1 MTPIG
6 ADARIHPPP
15 AAAAAAAAAG
25 RLELAARSSRQQ
37 LDHRPPFVS
46 WSSSGHPKHP
56 VSTSIQT
63 IRSGPPPP
71 RRAPQRACYLSL
83 LGIGPGPSSF
93 TTPAAGG
100 SPCGALLALHI
111 EEGFG
116 GSRAWSL
123 LAVPQKRRAISTRRP
138 VIIATLPASSSVSH
152 RRQSTAPA
160 SSPPLLLRLS
170 SALAAPLRP
179 PDPFLAAVCPCSAR
193 PGRLASRRNPQSA
206 LSSTTGLSSNEHFV
220 DAQQHQLS
228 QQQQHPTASS
238 LSSSSQPQPQPQHPH
253 FYGQQ
258 SAGVRLPPLQTS
270 SDVALGGSPVFDARH
285 QHPATPIDFADA
297 AAVSRSQSQRF
308 DPSVH
313 HLTQQH
319 QQQHPQVYGIASGS
333 IDDLPGTASYQPSPI
348 ATNAPEKRSTRKLFK
363 GIFGSGRSSHDPAPQ
378 QQHGHAH
385 QVSYDNTAGLARRP
399 SKRVSNPPIKTGS
412 LPPATQQQQPPSG
425 SDRDWYQGPPSQQ
438 PSPLHD
444 LGEVDEYP
452 YSAQESNAHIP
463 PQDSRLVYPSTT
475 IRQVSRE
482 HLDTSPYDE
491 ELYQAPDHLP
501 HQLQQHHQQL
511 QHQPQPLQRQGTLHG
526 QDQQILYEPQQQQ
539 SQQQQPPPPPQQQTA
554 TYDLQPPPSHQ
565 QQQFHHGG
573 NSPQAPYQPGQE
585 PRIVTSHFGL
595 QQNPE
600 TISQL
605 SHESPV
611 TDPDQRSATQ
621 QQPVP
626 VDPEIASHPG
636 DQQPGSDPAAI
647 RNGSPR
653 RASAPS
659 RRLDNDKAL
668 RGQVEPPPGPPPGY
682 RQGGVP
688 MNSMSPLPPP
698 HGQGGPQNPA
708 YRSDR
713 ASQYEGSGVVE
724 QGRNSPQPSNPDRDV
739 DPDKQF
745 KDLLTKYKNVK
756 RLYFDGKSQIEQ
768 LTSQVETLQN
778 AVANQ
783 RMSASRTAWDD
794 NEYTTRFNRLN
805 GAINNLAFNI
815 RKDWRSLPQ
824 WLEGYVSADALKT
837 GKQEMTAVGRAIVS
851 RWLVEEIFNK
861 CFHPALDPQLSSQL
875 KEIELSIRGN
885 AYTMHSQEEFDALTT
900 KVVNWRM
907 ATLDGLQKKFNST
920 TTDNRTMFTSK
931 ATSDLTTHLYQH
943 LTSPPPAGVEGTA
956 TWPSCTLYP
965 GETVQPHLMEV
976 EKTGLPALENQ
987 KSEVDAGGDD
997 DDDEPDKDKD
1007 KNGRVRGDKAKAGML
1022 TSGSM
1027 NALEAGRKGSNASF
1041 AERMS
1046 TDRDTRAGLPND
1058 AGKVDKEV
1066 CIFELARCHDDK
1078 RVEAIPGSFK
1088 WVDVVGLELAM
1099 GLHHDGWD
1107 DGGSERRGASHCG
1120 TWQRA
1125 KTGVMVMVRALSHT
1139 SDAAQLPVPAGVG
1152 AASHR
1157 RIRFLALRGTT
1168 AKETRGEAQGI
1179 SASCKISNPGGD
1191 VTRLLPRRSWKE
1203 AMVVVVDGS
1212 GSSAARETLPLTKQ
1226 DSSPTPATDCGPSCP
1241 PTTVLSSAGL
1251 QHRVLATAP
1260 WGGQYLLP
1268 TTPWRP

>member
-1 MTPIG
+1 M
-6 ADARIHPPP
+6 A
-15 AAAAAAAAAG
+15 
-25 RLELAARSSRQQ
+25 EN
-37 LDHRPPFVS
+37 FVS
-46 WSSSGHPKHP
+46 QFKDPH
-56 VSTSIQT
+56 
-63 IRSGPPPP
+63 
-71 RRAPQRACYLSL
+71 
-83 LGIGPGPSSF
+83 
-93 TTPAAGG
+93 TP
-100 SPCGALLALHI
+100 
-111 EEGFG
+111 
-116 GSRAWSL
+116 
-123 LAVPQKRRAISTRRP
+123 
-138 VIIATLPASSSVSH
+138 
-152 RRQSTAPA
+152 
-160 SSPPLLLRLS
+160 
-170 SALAAPLRP
+170 
-179 PDPFLAAVCPCSAR
+179 
-193 PGRLASRRNPQSA
+193 

-238 LSSSSQPQPQPQHPH
+238 LSSSSQPQPQPQQHPH

-611 TDPDQRSATQ
+611 TDPDQRSANQQQSAQSSPAVHYASAQDLDPSLSTPKLPPIQVTNNQGQTQ
-621 QQPVP
+621 QQSAMAP
-626 VDPEIASHPG
+626 PG
-636 DQQPGSDPAAI
+636 G
-647 RNGSPR
+647 
-653 RASAPS
+653 ASAPS

-724 QGRNSPQPSNPDRDV
+724 QGRNSPQPSNADRDV

-943 LTSPPPAGVEGTA
+943 LTSPPPAGVEGSTSMIA
-956 TWPSCTLYP
+956 ELAVAIASNLPLESRDVAIMYPLP

-1007 KNGRVRGDKAKAGML
+1007 KNGRVRGDKAKAG
-1022 TSGSM
+1022 
-1027 NALEAGRKGSNASF
+1027 
-1041 AERMS
+1041 
-1046 TDRDTRAGLPND
+1046 LPND
-1058 AGKVDKEV
+1058 AGKVRLAGFVALEV
-1066 CIFELARCHDDK
+1066 
-1078 RVEAIPGSFK
+1078 
-1088 WVDVVGLELAM
+1088 
-1099 GLHHDGWD
+1099 
-1107 DGGSERRGASHCG
+1107 RGRQVLIKA
-1120 TWQRA
+1120 
-1125 KTGVMVMVRALSHT
+1125 
-1139 SDAAQLPVPAGVG
+1139 PV
-1152 AASHR
+1152 
-1157 RIRFLALRGTT
+1157 
-1168 AKETRGEAQGI
+1168 
-1179 SASCKISNPGGD
+1179 
-1191 VTRLLPRRSWKE
+1191 W
-1203 AMVVVVDGS
+1203 
-1212 GSSAARETLPLTKQ
+1212 
-1226 DSSPTPATDCGPSCP
+1226 
-1241 PTTVLSSAGL
+1241 TV
-1251 QHRVLATAP
+1251 
-1260 WGGQYLLP
+1260 
-1268 TTPWRP
+1268 